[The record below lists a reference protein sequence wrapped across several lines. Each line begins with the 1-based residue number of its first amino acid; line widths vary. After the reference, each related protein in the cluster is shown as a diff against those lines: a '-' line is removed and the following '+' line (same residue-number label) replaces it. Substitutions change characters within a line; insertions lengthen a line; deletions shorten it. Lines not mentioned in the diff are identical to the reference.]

1 MQQRIMDG
9 RYVVWDV
16 LGRGG
21 MAEVYRAYDEVLERY
36 VALKVLR
43 EPYAQ
48 DRVFVERFRY
58 EARSVAALAHPNI
71 VPVYDWGD
79 SGGGTYYM
87 AMEYLPGGTL
97 KDFITG
103 RGTLGPDTAADVALQ
118 IAGALGTAHQRG
130 VIHRDV
136 KSRNVLI
143 TASGDVKVADFGIAR
158 AASSTNTRTS
168 LVVGTASHMS
178 PEQALGETVGPASD
192 LYSLGVVLYEMLTGK
207 LPFTAENPIALA
219 IKHIEEIPRPPREA
233 NPAVP
238 KGLNAL
244 VVKLLEKKPEN
255 RYGDATELVED
266 LQKVLD
272 GRPPATAAQKDRT
285 GSGYLRPAG
294 NRTAVA
300 RNAGRGRRYLRKLL
314 PAGLL
319 ATGVLVGVIGWSI
332 FQDRVDVPGSDGSP
346 GIEASNTLASSPEFV
361 HRATPE
367 NTSGNS
373 TYLDRPSIN
382 GDPDAVLYVTQNWN
396 PESDAGTYNDHP
408 IGVWYDQTGSKWAI
422 FNQDRARIPDG
433 AAFNVVVAKQPAVN
447 S

>member
-1 MQQRIMDG
+1 MDG
-9 RYVVWDV
+9 RYIVQEV
-16 LGRGG
+16 LGSGG
-21 MAEVYRAYDEVLERY
+21 MAKVYRACDEVLSRY

-48 DRVFVERFRY
+48 DEVFVERFRR
-58 EARSVAALAHPNI
+58 EAQSAASLTHPNI

-79 SGGGTYYM
+79 SGNETYYI

-97 KDFITG
+97 KDFISG
-103 RGTLGPDTAADVALQ
+103 RGNLGPDTAVDVAVQ
-118 IAGALGTAHQRG
+118 IAGALGAAHQRG

-158 AASSTNTRTS
+158 AVSSANTRTS

-178 PEQALGETVGPASD
+178 PEQALGETVGPAGD
-192 LYSLGVVLYEMLTGK
+192 LYSLGVILYEMLTGQ

-219 IKHIEEIPRPPREA
+219 IKHVEEVPRPPREI

-238 KGLNAL
+238 EYLNTL
-244 VVKLLEKKPEN
+244 ILKLLEKKPED
-255 RYGDATELVED
+255 RYEDAAGLIED
-266 LQKVLD
+266 LQKVRA
-272 GRPPATAAQKDRT
+272 GRPPANAAPDVAAGDKKLKNTAR
-285 GSGYLRPAG
+285 S
-294 NRTAVA
+294 
-300 RNAGRGRRYLRKLL
+300 RRYLKKLL
-314 PAGLL
+314 PAGALVAGLL
-319 ATGVLVGVIGWSI
+319 LGALGWATFQERAGVP
-332 FQDRVDVPGSDGSP
+332 DVAGAS

-373 TYLDRPSIN
+373 TYLDRSSIN

-396 PESDAGTYNDHP
+396 PGSDAGTYNDHP
-408 IGVWYDQTGSKWAI
+408 VGVWYDQNREQWAI
-422 FNQDRARIPDG
+422 FNQDRADIPDG
-433 AAFNVVVAKQPAVN
+433 AAFNVIVAKQSAAN